1 MGKTQDSG
9 PDSPASSTLV
19 ELWQQYRATASAS
32 EAVYLALR
40 DAITRGVLEPGDLL
54 GEPGIAEILQISR
67 TPIREAL
74 LRLEGDRLV
83 ERNARRRLVVKGVTP
98 EEILDVYAVR
108 QVLNGLAARLAAENA
123 STNDLIRLRRLH
135 RELRWAL
142 EEGDARQMAKLNF
155 EFHDALCAA
164 SRNGFLLETLRK
176 AHETQHRYP
185 GSTFAMPERAAESV
199 HEHELMLQAIADRD
213 ADRAEELAHRH
224 IAGVRE
230 VRIAMLDG
238 TLEEQ
243 RRKRE
248 APGSEGREESA

>member
-1 MGKTQDSG
+1 MGKTQDPE
-9 PDSPASSTLV
+9 PDSSVSTRLV
-19 ELWQQYRATASAS
+19 ELWKGHRATASAS

-40 DAITRGVLEPGDLL
+40 DAISNRVLNPGDHL
-54 GEPGIAEILQISR
+54 GEPAIAEILQISR

-83 ERNARRRLVVKGVTP
+83 ERDARRRLIVTSVTP

-108 QVLNGLAARLAAENA
+108 EVLNGLAARLAAENA
-123 STNDLIRLRRLH
+123 STNDLVRLRRLH

-142 EEGDARQMAKLNF
+142 EEGDAVRMAKLNF
-155 EFHDALCAA
+155 EFHDALCSA

-185 GSTFAMPERAAESV
+185 GSTFSMPERAAESV

-213 ADRAEELAHRH
+213 ADRAEQLAHRH
-224 IAGVRE
+224 IAGIRE
-230 VRIAMLDG
+230 VRVAMLDG
-238 TLEEQ
+238 SLEEQ
-243 RRKRE
+243 RRQRV
-248 APGSEGREESA
+248 ADGAEGEEESA